1 MRDLP
6 RQRALPEDRRPSFRV
21 TTPRVYLSG
30 AIEHASDLGTGS
42 RAAVGRFLAGEL
54 GHDVYDPSTDEKK
67 SLSEEERAGFRRWK
81 TEDPERF
88 RSVVRKI
95 IVWDL
100 ERVEFQTD
108 YVVAYWDAAAARGGG
123 TAAEITLA
131 HRLGKPVY
139 LVLGMPVQEA
149 SGWILAA
156 ADQVFETFDDL
167 ETALKSLYPITRS
180 PTEAV

>member
-6 RQRALPEDRRPSFRV
+6 RQRALPEDRSPPL
-21 TTPRVYLSG
+21 TTAAPRVYLSG
-30 AIEHASDLGTGS
+30 AIEHASDLGTGW

-81 TEDPERF
+81 AEDPERF

-100 ERVEFQTD
+100 ERVELQTD
-108 YVVAYWDAAAARGGG
+108 YVVAFWDAAAARGGG

-139 LVLGMPVQEA
+139 VVLGMPVAEA

-156 ADQVFETFDDL
+156 ADQVFESFEAL
-167 ETALKSLYPITRS
+167 ETALKKIFPITRS
-180 PTEAV
+180 PD